1 MSAIR
6 PHNEKA
12 AATWSSTGAEYD
24 KLSDSIL
31 DSLAHVVDR
40 LQPRPGERFLDIAT
54 GTGQTARRLARSG
67 AHVVGI
73 DFSRAMIEAAQ
84 SLAPHIEFRAADAEE
99 LPFDDASF
107 DGVTSTFGVMFVA
120 RPEDA
125 AREIGRVIKKGG
137 RLGLATW
144 LSGGTIEAMF
154 RVLHPYMPA
163 PPANPPPSPFE
174 WGKPERLKALFGD
187 AFDLKFEQGTTVCR
201 LPSGKAVWE
210 TFVSGFGPT
219 KMLVANCPAER
230 RPALENDFV
239 AFMEKYRGEL
249 GISWPREYL
258 VTVGVRR

>member
-6 PHNEKA
+6 PHNERA
-12 AATWSSTGAEYD
+12 AATWGATGAEYD
-24 KLSDSIL
+24 KFSDSIL
-31 DSLAHVVDR
+31 DSLAHIVDR
-40 LQPRPGERFLDIAT
+40 LQPRPGEHFLDIAT
-54 GTGQTARRLARSG
+54 CTGQTARRLARSG

-73 DFSRAMIEAAQ
+73 DFSRVMIEAAQ
-84 SLAPHIEFRAADAEE
+84 GLAPHIEFRVADAEE

-107 DGVTSTFGVMFVA
+107 DGVTSTFGVMFAA

-125 AREIGRVIKKGG
+125 AREIGRVINKGG

-154 RVLHPYMPA
+154 QVLQPYMP
-163 PPANPPPSPFE
+163 PPPPNPPPSPFE

-201 LPSGKAVWE
+201 LSSGKAVWE

-230 RPALENDFV
+230 RPALENDFM
-239 AFMEKYRGEL
+239 AFMEKYRGEI